1 MSLRAP
7 RSRLIVYL
15 SVLLMN
21 CFSYSE
27 SKQDSSHLHFCN
39 YKVKYCVRVP
49 ITRFPL
55 WKWRM
60 KSQEGLSYKFWR
72 WSANQLP
79 NKMPL
84 KYHSNVSSNFQ
95 PMLAI
100 EVSFYWIE
108 TFKRQHILSFSIR
121 IVTNLD
127 KLISKLMYVFKLFF
141 KALFQFFLSY

>member
-1 MSLRAP
+1 MSLRVP

-27 SKQDSSHLHFCN
+27 SKQDSSYLHFCN
-39 YKVKYCVRVP
+39 CKVKYFVRVP

-60 KSQEGLSYKFWR
+60 KSLGGLSYKFWR

-108 TFKRQHILSFSIR
+108 TFKCQHILSFSIR